1 MAIAVLTSGGDSP
14 GMNACLRAVVRKA
27 IHDGIDVYGIYEGF
41 RGMYENKFELFNR
54 KNVAETINRGGTIL
68 KSARFEEFEQEDIA
82 AQAVDNARSLGIDTL
97 IVIGGNGSYKG
108 GMLVSK
114 LGLNVVNV
122 PGTIDN
128 DILGTDYTIGL
139 DTAINTAVEAIDKMR
154 DTSTSHR
161 RASIIEVMGR
171 YNGDIAI
178 SAGLACGAEIV
189 ITCETGFDSEDI
201 IKKLTAAENKYK
213 SHSIIILSENV
224 MDIDVLGKIVSENT
238 NMRVNTVTLGH
249 IQRGGTPSAR
259 DRIIATKMGHFAVEL
274 ALSNQVNRCVVAK
287 GDEISSI
294 SFKEYC
300 ALTSDADIEKKKSE
314 NNIIDDVR

>member
-14 GMNACLRAVVRKA
+14 GMNACLRAIVRKA
-27 IHDGIDVYGIYEGF
+27 IHDGIEVYGVYEGF
-41 RGMYENKFELFNR
+41 KGLYENKFELFNR

-68 KSARFEEFEQEDIA
+68 KSARFEEFENPEIA
-82 AQAVDNARSLGIDTL
+82 AKAVDNAKSLGIDTL

-108 GMLVSK
+108 GMLVSS
-114 LGLNVVNV
+114 LGLNVINV

-139 DTAINTAVEAIDKMR
+139 DTAVNTAVDAIDKMR

-189 ITCETGFDSEDI
+189 ITCETGFDHQEI
-201 IKKLTAAENKYK
+201 ISKLTATENKYK
-213 SHSIIILSENV
+213 DHSIIILSENV
-224 MDIDVLGKIVSENT
+224 MDIDELGAIVSENT
-238 NMRVNTVTLGH
+238 NMRVNKVTLGH
-249 IQRGGTPSAR
+249 IQRGGTPSAY
-259 DRIIATKMGHFAVEL
+259 DRIIATKMGHHAVEL
-274 ALSNQVNRCVVAK
+274 AQANQVNRCVISN
-287 GDEISSI
+287 GDEISSMT
-294 SFKEYC
+294 FDEYKT
-300 ALTSDADIEKKKSE
+300 LTNEDDIKKKQHD
-314 NNIIDDVR
+314 NKIIDDVR